1 MEKEDLEL
9 MEATDKKID
18 DFKSQMLGSGINIDL
33 SGEMIR
39 RKEFQRQKAYIER
52 YKMIYKKSEA
62 LVGQDNRAEIT
73 KVKEGSTISSM
84 QVFERGLK
92 KNQALLGL
100 DDKSDAEVNLYVQE
114 QEEMHKMLEKFRQL
128 VLRLKNKNP
137 KKFEEFV
144 LTIMKN
150 KIQFEQAIQ
159 EADERKPVIEIKF

>member
-73 KVKEGSTISSM
+73 KASL
-84 QVFERGLK
+84 FL
-92 KNQALLGL
+92 
-100 DDKSDAEVNLYVQE
+100 
-114 QEEMHKMLEKFRQL
+114 
-128 VLRLKNKNP
+128 
-137 KKFEEFV
+137 
-144 LTIMKN
+144 
-150 KIQFEQAIQ
+150 
-159 EADERKPVIEIKF
+159 